1 MKKLILL
8 LLIVGGLGTA
18 GFLGYNAFMGMASD
32 KVMEQVA
39 NSISEE
45 DVNQLVQD
53 PSIQQL
59 IGENADLANIDTSNL
74 PFSTKEEALKTIT
87 KEFSV
92 KEITDITSTIS
103 DGITA
108 DEQTELLETVQSRL
122 TEEELAALKII
133 AVKEALKNQ

>member
-8 LLIVGGLGTA
+8 LLIVGGLAIA

-32 KVMEQVA
+32 KVMEQVSS
-39 NSISEE
+39 SISEE

-74 PFSTKEEALKTIT
+74 PFSTKEEALKTLT
-87 KEFSV
+87 EKFSFN
-92 KEITDITSTIS
+92 EITDITSTVS

-108 DEQTELLETVQSRL
+108 EEKAELLEMVQSKL